1 MLPWLPEN
9 IATYGE
15 QIDSLFYLIFWITT
29 ITFVLVQATLI
40 VFLVKYRYRPGRQAT
55 YTHGHNTLE
64 IAWTVAPS
72 LILVFLALLSRASW
86 HEIKQ
91 TLPESKYTVEV
102 TAKQFNWD
110 ITYPGPDGQFG
121 TADDKTLE
129 NDLNVPVNEVIRLKL
144 MSKDVIHSFFIPVM
158 RFKQDMLPGRE
169 IWQWFEA
176 TKTGRW
182 EIPCAELCGFGH
194 SGMLGH
200 LTVHSAD
207 DYAKWVAAQWPSGGA
222 AAGQ

>member
-9 IATYGE
+9 IATYGD
-15 QIDSLFYLIFWITT
+15 QVDSLFHLIFWITT
-29 ITFVLVQATLI
+29 ITFVLVQVTLI

-55 YTHGHNTLE
+55 YTHGNNTLE

-72 LILVFLALLSRASW
+72 LILVFLALLSRAGW

-102 TAKQFNWD
+102 MAKQFNWD

-129 NDLNVPVNEVIRLKL
+129 NDLNVPVNEVVRLKL

-169 IWQWFEA
+169 IWQWFQA

-200 LTVHSAD
+200 VTVHSAD